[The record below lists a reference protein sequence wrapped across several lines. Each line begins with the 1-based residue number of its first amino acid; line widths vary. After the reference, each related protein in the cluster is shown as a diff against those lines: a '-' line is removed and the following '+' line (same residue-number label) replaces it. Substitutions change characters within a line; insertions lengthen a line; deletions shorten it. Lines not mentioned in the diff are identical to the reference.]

1 MNSTQSFSN
10 RSELSCVVIG
20 AGPGGIVATKELLEQ
35 GVTDVICLEKS
46 DRLGGIFSGAYDSL
60 TLTSSCAYSMYS
72 DHWIGDGN
80 EHHFWTKAEVVDYWT
95 AYARTFGVVERIRFG
110 VEVEVA
116 EQHSHGWTLRLTDG
130 SELQTR
136 RLVVATGGNRFVNLP
151 DWHTQLTK
159 VRWLHSKDYVNAT
172 DLEGKRVLIVG
183 GGESSADITLEISRA
198 AARSWV
204 SLRRT
209 AGWVVPRHRSGRAAD
224 LSTNRALWGLP
235 RSYGP
240 ELSQRIINF
249 DDSHDSG
256 VNKAAAELN
265 RSCSD
270 LFGVWSTFGTK
281 NHSLPEAIA
290 NHGCRVVGDIIE
302 VADGGRRLRESG
314 GEWIDDVDVVLFCT
328 GYKARAPFL
337 PPELCATDPRSLYKH
352 MLHPEHGS
360 SLAWIGLARP
370 GFGSQFPIME
380 MQARYFALLASG
392 AKSLPAKDTMAEMAA
407 RDASRFL
414 SQFGH
419 NARRIRNLVD
429 YHRFMDGMA
438 ALIGCEPPLVSSFFL
453 RPRLWLRM
461 VYGPTQATQFR
472 LRGPGKK
479 PRLAREI
486 IMKIPISRFNHM
498 MRASLQWRFREMFR
512 STNARKAADLP
523 ADPAMAA
530 AR

>member
-1 MNSTQSFSN
+1 MSPVN
-10 RSELSCVVIG
+10 RSSDSLELSCVVIG

-35 GVTDVICLEKS
+35 GVTDVVCLEKS
-46 DRLGGIFSGAYDSL
+46 DRLGGVFSGSYDSL
-60 TLTSSCAYSMYS
+60 TLTSSCAYSMFS

-95 AYARTFGVVERIRFG
+95 AYARKFGVVEHIRFG
-110 VEVEVA
+110 VDVESA
-116 EQHSHGWTLRLTDG
+116 EQSSTGWTLRLADG
-130 SELQTR
+130 SELRTR
-136 RLVVATGGNRFVNLP
+136 RLVLATGGNRFVNLP
-151 DWHTQLTK
+151 DWHTQLTGVK
-159 VRWLHSKDYVNAT
+159 WLHSKDYVNARE
-172 DLEGKRVLIVG
+172 LEGKRVLIVG

-198 AARSWV
+198 AAQTWV

-240 ELSQRIINF
+240 ELSQRIISF
-249 DDSHDSG
+249 DDSHDSR
-256 VNKAAAELN
+256 VNKVAAELN

-290 NHGCRVVGDIIE
+290 NHGCQVVGDIVE

-314 GEWIDDVDVVLFCT
+314 GAWIDGVDVVLFCT

-337 PPELCATDPRSLYKH
+337 PPALRDTDPRSLYKH
-352 MLHPEHGS
+352 MLHPGHGS

-392 AKSLPAKDTMAEMAA
+392 AKSLPDKETMTDMVEC
-407 RDASRFL
+407 DASRFL

-429 YHRFMDGMA
+429 YHRFMDSMA

-498 MRASLQWRFREMFR
+498 MKASVKWRLREIFR
-512 STNARKAADLP
+512 SRRKKQAADLP
-523 ADPAMAA
+523 AESAMAA
-530 AR
+530 TR

>member
-1 MNSTQSFSN
+1 MSPVN
-10 RSELSCVVIG
+10 RSSDSLELSCVVIG

-35 GVTDVICLEKS
+35 GVTDVVCLEKS
-46 DRLGGIFSGAYDSL
+46 DRLGGVFSGSYDSL
-60 TLTSSCAYSMYS
+60 TLTSSCAYSMFS

-95 AYARTFGVVERIRFG
+95 AYARKFGVVEHIRFG
-110 VEVEVA
+110 VDVESA
-116 EQHSHGWTLRLTDG
+116 EQSSTGWTLRLADG
-130 SELQTR
+130 SELRTR
-136 RLVVATGGNRFVNLP
+136 RLVLATGGNRFVNLP
-151 DWHTQLTK
+151 DWHTQLTGVK
-159 VRWLHSKDYVNAT
+159 WLHSKDYVNARE
-172 DLEGKRVLIVG
+172 LEGKRVLIVG

-198 AARSWV
+198 AAQTWV

-240 ELSQRIINF
+240 ELSQRIISF
-249 DDSHDSG
+249 DDSHDSR
-256 VNKAAAELN
+256 VNKVAAELN
-265 RSCSD
+265 RSCND

-290 NHGCRVVGDIIE
+290 NHGCQVVGDIVE

-314 GEWIDDVDVVLFCT
+314 GAWIDGVDVVLFCT

-337 PPELCATDPRSLYKH
+337 PPALRDTDPRSLYKH

-392 AKSLPAKDTMAEMAA
+392 AKSLPDKEAMTDMAE
-407 RDASRFL
+407 RDASKFL

-429 YHRFMDGMA
+429 YHRFMDSMA

-498 MRASLQWRFREMFR
+498 MKASVKWRLREIFR
-512 STNARKAADLP
+512 SRQTRNAADLP
-523 ADPAMAA
+523 AEPAIAA
-530 AR
+530 MR